1 VPAIISLVRYRMQD
15 LASVRDQTPSQS
27 RTGELQAEDAQ
38 KENLVSDGMVSAK
51 SFALI
56 PKLTNRF
63 PDNTSPYKIS
73 LSTLN
78 GAASAEDSSRNEPYV
93 ASSNTYQ
100 SDNTFNGGLQRSII
114 PHENAEDVSIV
125 AARSGPESTDWIE
138 EFCED

>member
-1 VPAIISLVRYRMQD
+1 MQD
-15 LASVRDQTPSQS
+15 LASVRDQTSWQS
-27 RTGELQAEDAQ
+27 GTGELQAEEAQ
-38 KENLVSDGMVSAK
+38 KKNLVSDGTVCTKYSL
-51 SFALI
+51 FI
-56 PKLTNRF
+56 PKLTTHF

-78 GAASAEDSSRNEPYV
+78 GAASADSSQNEPYV
-93 ASSNTYQ
+93 ESSNTYQ